1 VRDIGAI
8 VTVSITLYALV
19 TTVFLI
25 LENRRPQATLA
36 WMLAFYLA
44 PGIGVLIYLLFG
56 RDRKAFSRQSRC
68 CARISRRGRFRSYR
82 RYCPARTARSPASK
96 GRVPSARG

>member
-1 VRDIGAI
+1 MSDIGTTL
-8 VTVSITLYALV
+8 TVSLTLYALL

-36 WMLAFYLA
+36 WMLAFFFA

-56 RDRKAFSRQSRC
+56 RDRKAFSRQSRLLRQDLK
-68 CARISRRGRFRSYR
+68 AAPFRSCR
-82 RYCPARTARSPASK
+82 KCCPARTARSP
-96 GRVPSARG
+96 G